1 MPNSNRN
8 LFRFFSLTLSFLVLF
23 SSCSV
28 YKPQEISY
36 NDVNYKSKE
45 VYLRFTDAPEYIYK
59 LSDYSM
65 DNGVLIAKLNSNF
78 DKIESKKTVEIWK
91 KEIGDL
97 QNSDGKTLTINLKD
111 IDKIEEYQYSRG
123 GTVLQGVG
131 VIFGIALIA
140 GIIYLGTDNE

>member
-91 KEIGDL
+91 KEIDYERSL
-97 QNSDGKTLTINLKD
+97 CVV
-111 IDKIEEYQYSRG
+111 EWVYSS
-123 GTVLQGVG
+123 
-131 VIFGIALIA
+131 I
-140 GIIYLGTDNE
+140 